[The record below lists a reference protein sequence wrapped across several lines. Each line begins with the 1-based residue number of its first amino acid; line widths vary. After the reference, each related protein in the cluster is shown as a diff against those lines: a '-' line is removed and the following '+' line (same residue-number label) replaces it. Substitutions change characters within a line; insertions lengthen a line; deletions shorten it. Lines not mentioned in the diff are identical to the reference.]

1 VTLPGVE
8 LLLPDAKAWRAW
20 LEEHHAS
27 VPAVWLVLTRKGG
40 TVTALD
46 YAGALDEALCFGW
59 IDGVRR
65 RIDEDRYTIRFTPR
79 RPHSI
84 WSATN
89 VRRFEE
95 LEAEGRV
102 TEAGRKAF
110 AARREDRT
118 AVYAYEKAP
127 QELPPEALER
137 LKADEKAYEYFS
149 SEAPW
154 YRRNATY
161 WVVSAKRPETRER
174 RLEQLIADSR
184 AGLRIPHLRRS

>member
-1 VTLPGVE
+1 VSDE
-8 LLLPDAKAWRAW
+8 AHFFPDPAAFRAW
-20 LEEHHAS
+20 LETNHQREAEVLVGFHKRHTRIPSLTWPQS
-27 VPAVWLVLTRKGG
+27 V
-40 TVTALD
+40 
-46 YAGALDEALCFGW
+46 DEALCFGW

-161 WVVSAKRPETRER
+161 WVVSAKRQETRER